1 MATFPKL
8 TGKGRHPKMASGKQ
22 KTMKNIILAVTG
34 LSPQVITE
42 TLYALHQGGREVH
55 AIHVVT
61 TREGKDRI
69 FADLLAGKDGRYH
82 RYLNEYGIDP
92 DTIAFDHSH
101 VHTVTDPHGV
111 ECADILTEADNERLL
126 ALCLALAF
134 ELTKDPDTAVFFSI
148 AGGRKTMSAC
158 LTLAAQFYGRPQDRL
173 YHVLVSP
180 DFEGSREFF
189 YPPKESKTITLKA
202 RNGQAYYKDTR
213 YAEINLISV
222 PFVSIRDSLS
232 KDALKAPKPP
242 GALLLSLIREETLRL
257 TVNLV
262 DKKIIYKRME
272 LDLTPAQMALYA
284 FFAMRKK
291 DCRKNSIA
299 CGDCHEC
306 FLDLPAILN
315 QGLVIADI
323 YKRVCG
329 TRPVEE
335 MSKTGIMNLDAER
348 FNSLKSKIKAALQ
361 NRFGPYALKELEI
374 ASKGRRPDTRYGIL
388 MDKGKIEIVY

>member
-1 MATFPKL
+1 M
-8 TGKGRHPKMASGKQ
+8 KMVPTKER
-22 KTMKNIILAVTG
+22 TMKNILLAVTG

-42 TLYALHQGGREVH
+42 TLYALHQSGREVH
-55 AIHVVT
+55 AIHVIT

-126 ALCLALAF
+126 ALCLNMAF
-134 ELTKDPDTAVFFSI
+134 ELTKNPDTAVFFSI

-158 LTLAAQFYGRPQDRL
+158 LTLAAQFYGRSQDRL

-180 DFEGSREFF
+180 EFESSRDFFF
-189 YPPKESKTITLKA
+189 PPKKSDAIVLKDK
-202 RNGQAYYKDTR
+202 NGQIYYKETR

-232 KDALKAPKPP
+232 KDVLKAPKPP
-242 GALLLSLIREETLRL
+242 GALLLSLIREETPRL

-272 LDLTPAQMALYA
+272 LDLTPAQIAVYA
-284 FFAMRKK
+284 FFVLRKK
-291 DCRKNSIA
+291 ECDKTAAACDGCR
-299 CGDCHEC
+299 DC
-306 FLDLPAILN
+306 FLELPKILDKTTE
-315 QGLVIADI
+315 IANI
-323 YKRVCG
+323 YKRISG
-329 TRPVEE
+329 TRPIEE
-335 MSKTGIMNLDAER
+335 MSDSGIRSLTAEN
-348 FNSLKSKIKAALQ
+348 FNSIKTKIKKALQ
-361 NRFGPYALKELEI
+361 NRFGPYALKDLEI
-374 ASKGRRPDTRYGIL
+374 ASLGRRPDTKYGIL
-388 MDKGKIEIVY
+388 LDKERIEVVY

>member
-1 MATFPKL
+1 
-8 TGKGRHPKMASGKQ
+8 MASGKQ

-42 TLYALHQGGREVH
+42 TLYALHQSGQEVH
-55 AIHVVT
+55 AIHVIT

-69 FADLLAGKDGRYH
+69 FSNLLAGEDGRYH

-92 DTIAFDHSH
+92 ETIAFDHSH
-101 VHTVTDPHGV
+101 VHTITDPHDV

-126 ALCLALAF
+126 ALCLGMAF
-134 ELTKDPDTAVFFSI
+134 ELTKDPNTAVFFSI

-180 DFEGSREFF
+180 DFESSREFF
-189 YPPKESKTITLKA
+189 YPPKESKTITLTNKK
-202 RNGQAYYKDTR
+202 GEIYYKDTR

-242 GALLLSLIREETLRL
+242 GALLLSLIREETPRL

-284 FFAMRKK
+284 FFAIRKK
-291 DCRKNSIA
+291 DCRKNSIT

-329 TRPVEE
+329 TRPVGE
-335 MSKTGIMNLDAER
+335 MSDSGIMSLTAEN
-348 FNSLKSKIKAALQ
+348 FNSLKSKIKNGLKS
-361 NRFGPYALKELEI
+361 RFGPHALKEMEI
-374 ASKGRRPDTRYGIL
+374 ASVGKRPDTRYGIL
-388 MDKGKIEIVY
+388 MDRKKIEIVY